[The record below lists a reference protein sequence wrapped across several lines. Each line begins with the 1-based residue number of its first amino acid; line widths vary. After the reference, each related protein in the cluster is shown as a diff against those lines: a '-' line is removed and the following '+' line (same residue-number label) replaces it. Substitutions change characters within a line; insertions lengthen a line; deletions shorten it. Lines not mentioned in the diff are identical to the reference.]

1 MKTKT
6 KTRKRY
12 TITCRNGNTVT
23 LQSLKEAREI
33 CIHLHADTEITD
45 QNGTLYANR

>member
-1 MKTKT
+1 M

-12 TITCRNGNTVT
+12 KITCCNGNTVT
-23 LQSLKEAREI
+23 VPSLKEAREI
-33 CIHLHADTEITD
+33 CIHLHPDTKITD